1 MGFSKGRGKSFGINL
16 IPLVKV
22 SPSVTADRDAGA
34 RSNVRLA
41 TLDAVPAK
49 KGFDRGGLPTEA
61 LVENFGIL
69 SVTLGEDTVTET
81 LGRLAREDPFLLEGS
96 EGIRIEYLRPL
107 VAVVAGAVA
116 SGEDVTEGST
126 HLTGGW

>member
-1 MGFSKGRGKSFGINL
+1 MGFSKGRSKPFVISL

-22 SPSVTADRDAGA
+22 SPSVTEVRDAGA
-34 RSNVRLA
+34 RSKARLA

-61 LVENFGIL
+61 LVEHFSIL
-69 SVTLGEDTVTET
+69 SVTLGKDTVTEA

-96 EGIRIEYLRPL
+96 ERICIEYLRPF
-107 VAVVAGAVA
+107 VALVAGAVA
-116 SGEDVTEGST
+116 TGEDVSEGST